1 MRVAALARCP
11 GGVTL
16 VSAARSHADRAWPN
30 EKETVMNCRNPAKLP
45 SLFCALLLATQLGAC
60 RSAPE
65 PVAEMASAR
74 TAISGVR
81 GTGAADLA
89 PVELD
94 RATTKLVRAEAAMNA
109 KRYDEARRLA
119 EEARAD
125 AELAAAMA
133 SAVQAERGADELAAS
148 IEMLR
153 REIER
158 AQGAQ

>member
-1 MRVAALARCP
+1 ML
-11 GGVTL
+11 
-16 VSAARSHADRAWPN
+16 PN
-30 EKETVMNCRNPAKLP
+30 EKETVMNFRNPATLP
-45 SLFCALLLATQLGAC
+45 ILFCALLLATQLGAC
-60 RSAPE
+60 RSVPQ

-89 PVELD
+89 PVEMD
-94 RATTKLVRAEAAMNA
+94 RATTKLARAEAAMKA
-109 KRYDEARRLA
+109 ERYDEARRLA

-125 AELAAAMA
+125 AELASTLA
-133 SAVQAERGADELAAS
+133 SAIQAERSADELAAS

-158 AQGAQ
+158 AQGGW